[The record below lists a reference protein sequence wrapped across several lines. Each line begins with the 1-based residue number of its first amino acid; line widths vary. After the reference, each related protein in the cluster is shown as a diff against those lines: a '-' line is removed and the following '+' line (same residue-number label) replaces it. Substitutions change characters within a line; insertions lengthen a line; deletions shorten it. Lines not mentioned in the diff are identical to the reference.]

1 MKYPAGNLLRSVF
14 GLRQLSDDYPVLV
27 GYSLSRSTHNGQIGG
42 IGMTTQPRSDMATHP
57 DILAMRNRHEM
68 AERVATT
75 PRAQAV
81 EAMAL
86 ITGLYL
92 AASPWIAGFNGFSTL
107 AVNNLIVGIAYAVIM
122 SGGFG
127 RAYERSHSM
136 AWAACALSVWTIFAP
151 WVVAGDVSTTRT
163 IVNNIVVGVIALMLA
178 LMAAAAARPVD
189 QAAGDRS
196 SPHR

>member
-1 MKYPAGNLLRSVF
+1 ME
-14 GLRQLSDDYPVLV
+14 
-27 GYSLSRSTHNGQIGG
+27 
-42 IGMTTQPRSDMATHP
+42 THP
-57 DILAMRNRHEM
+57 DILAMRSRHEM
-68 AERVATT
+68 AERVAST

-136 AWAACALSVWTIFAP
+136 AWAACALSVWTILAP

-163 IVNNIVVGVIALMLA
+163 IVNNIIVGVIALLLA

-189 QAAGDRS
+189 QSSGDHS
-196 SPHR
+196 SPPR

>member
-1 MKYPAGNLLRSVF
+1 
-14 GLRQLSDDYPVLV
+14 
-27 GYSLSRSTHNGQIGG
+27 
-42 IGMTTQPRSDMATHP
+42 MTTHSRPDMESHP
-57 DILAMRNRHEM
+57 DIIAMRNRHEM
-68 AERVATT
+68 AEGVATT

-92 AASPWIAGFNGFSTL
+92 AASPWIAGFNNLSTL
-107 AVNNLIVGIAYAVIM
+107 AVNNLIVGIAYAVLM

-136 AWAACALSVWTIFAP
+136 AWGACVLSAWTIVAP

-163 IVNNIVVGVIALMLA
+163 IVNNIIVGVIGLLLA

-189 QAAGDRS
+189 QFSGDRS
-196 SPHR
+196 SARR